1 MFIETER
8 TPNPET
14 LKFIPDREV
23 LTTGTA
29 FYPDRDSATGS
40 PLAQTLFDVERVSAV
55 FLGADFISVTKET
68 GDWNELRT
76 LVLGAIMEHF
86 MSGRPVVET
95 DTDSDPALAID
106 DADSDPD
113 TVRQIRAI
121 IDEKVR
127 PAVANDGG
135 DVVYQGFR
143 EGVVYLH
150 MQGACAGCPSS
161 TMTLKHGI
169 ENLLRHFVPE
179 VQEVRQV

>member
-8 TPNPET
+8 TPNPDT
-14 LKFIPDREV
+14 LKFIPDRDV

-29 FYPDRDSATGS
+29 FYPDRGAATGS
-40 PLAQTLFDVERVSAV
+40 PLALALFDVEGVAAV
-55 FLGADFISVTKET
+55 FLGADFVSVTKDT
-68 GDWNELRT
+68 SDWDELRT

-86 MSGRPVVET
+86 MKGLPVVDESINGT
-95 DTDSDPALAID
+95 PEVAVDDG
-106 DADSDPD
+106 DADPE

-121 IDEKVR
+121 LDEKVR

-143 EGVVYLH
+143 DGVVYLH

-179 VQEVRQV
+179 VQEVRQI